1 MRDYLTKVF
10 FLLGKDRKK
19 LPFLL
24 FLFVVSSS
32 LDMIG
37 IGLMGPFF
45 GIFFG
50 AEVENSFFD
59 SNIAL
64 LADVFNLNLLEFL
77 TCVILA
83 VFSVKTLL
91 SVLIARY
98 VIMFGQ
104 SQQVKLRKALISA
117 FQTQS
122 YLKLIEQNSSSYLN
136 AMQTMV
142 VNFANLIMYSLQ
154 SVGEIIVSIM
164 LLVLLFFVNPQV
176 LILLLSVCAISMLF
190 FDLTVRRKMLLAG
203 KISNT
208 SSADLIKNI
217 RETLKGFR
225 DIKIMEGEE
234 FFSKRVVSSAT
245 KFADAQASVN
255 FFSMLPRYLFEFII
269 LAFVLSFVLIFRSN
283 QLEPTSFLPTLAIFG
298 FAAIRI
304 MPLARNISF
313 TLNRIRFA
321 KDSVYELSRLMSK
334 EAGKT
339 NVKGEKDRK
348 DLSSFCALELKNLSF
363 NYPHSSNL
371 ALQDVNLKI
380 FAGEHIGIIG
390 SSGAGKT
397 TLVNTILGLI
407 RPKRGK
413 VFLDN
418 VDVTERPD
426 LLWQIAA
433 YLPQEIFLI
442 DASLEENVA
451 LAVDDGKIDERR
463 LRAALTFSQ
472 LDDVVAALQ
481 FGAKTQ
487 IGENG
492 MSLSGGQRQR
502 IALARA
508 FYFDK
513 KILILDEATS
523 ALDIE
528 TETQI
533 TTYLKE
539 LKREITVISISH
551 RQSSLTHC
559 DKIFELA
566 QGKLN
571 LIDRDS

>member
-1 MRDYLTKVF
+1 
-10 FLLGKDRKK
+10 
-19 LPFLL
+19 
-24 FLFVVSSS
+24 
-32 LDMIG
+32 
-37 IGLMGPFF
+37 
-45 GIFFG
+45 
-50 AEVENSFFD
+50 
-59 SNIAL
+59 
-64 LADVFNLNLLEFL
+64 
-77 TCVILA
+77 
-83 VFSVKTLL
+83 
-91 SVLIARY
+91 
-98 VIMFGQ
+98 
-104 SQQVKLRKALISA
+104 
-117 FQTQS
+117 
-122 YLKLIEQNSSSYLN
+122 
-136 AMQTMV
+136 
-142 VNFANLIMYSLQ
+142 
-154 SVGEIIVSIM
+154 
-164 LLVLLFFVNPQV
+164 
-176 LILLLSVCAISMLF
+176 
-190 FDLTVRRKMLLAG
+190 
-203 KISNT
+203 
-208 SSADLIKNI
+208 
-217 RETLKGFR
+217 
-225 DIKIMEGEE
+225 MEGEE

>member
-1 MRDYLTKVF
+1 
-10 FLLGKDRKK
+10 
-19 LPFLL
+19 
-24 FLFVVSSS
+24 
-32 LDMIG
+32 
-37 IGLMGPFF
+37 
-45 GIFFG
+45 
-50 AEVENSFFD
+50 
-59 SNIAL
+59 
-64 LADVFNLNLLEFL
+64 
-77 TCVILA
+77 
-83 VFSVKTLL
+83 
-91 SVLIARY
+91 
-98 VIMFGQ
+98 
-104 SQQVKLRKALISA
+104 
-117 FQTQS
+117 
-122 YLKLIEQNSSSYLN
+122 
-136 AMQTMV
+136 
-142 VNFANLIMYSLQ
+142 
-154 SVGEIIVSIM
+154 
-164 LLVLLFFVNPQV
+164 
-176 LILLLSVCAISMLF
+176 
-190 FDLTVRRKMLLAG
+190 
-203 KISNT
+203 
-208 SSADLIKNI
+208 
-217 RETLKGFR
+217 
-225 DIKIMEGEE
+225 
-234 FFSKRVVSSAT
+234 
-245 KFADAQASVN
+245 
-255 FFSMLPRYLFEFII
+255 
-269 LAFVLSFVLIFRSN
+269 
-283 QLEPTSFLPTLAIFG
+283 
-298 FAAIRI
+298 

-339 NVKGEKDRK
+339 NVKREKDRK

-571 LIDRDS
+571 LIDRNS

>member
-104 SQQVKLRKALISA
+104 SQQVKLRKALISS

-154 SVGEIIVSIM
+154 SVGEIIVSMM

-339 NVKGEKDRK
+339 NVRREKDRK

-472 LDDVVAALQ
+472 LDDVVAALK

-571 LIDRDS
+571 LIDRNS

>member
-59 SNIAL
+59 FNIAL

-104 SQQVKLRKALISA
+104 SQQVKLRKALISS

-176 LILLLSVCAISMLF
+176 LVLLLSVCAISMLF

-339 NVKGEKDRK
+339 NVKREKDRK

-571 LIDRDS
+571 LIDRNS

>member
-104 SQQVKLRKALISA
+104 SQQVKLRKALISS

-313 TLNRIRFA
+313 TLNRVRFA

-339 NVKGEKDRK
+339 NVKREKDRK

-481 FGAKTQ
+481 FGTKTQ

-571 LIDRDS
+571 LIDRNS

>member
-104 SQQVKLRKALISA
+104 SQQVKLRKALISS

-313 TLNRIRFA
+313 TLNRVRFA

-339 NVKGEKDRK
+339 NVKREKDRK

-407 RPKRGK
+407 QPKRGK

-481 FGAKTQ
+481 FGTKTQ

-571 LIDRDS
+571 LIDRNS

>member
-59 SNIAL
+59 SNIVL

-104 SQQVKLRKALISA
+104 SQQVKLRKALISS

-176 LILLLSVCAISMLF
+176 LVLLLSVCAISMLF

-283 QLEPTSFLPTLAIFG
+283 QIEPTSFLPTLAIFG

-339 NVKGEKDRK
+339 NVKREKDRK

-571 LIDRDS
+571 LIDRNS